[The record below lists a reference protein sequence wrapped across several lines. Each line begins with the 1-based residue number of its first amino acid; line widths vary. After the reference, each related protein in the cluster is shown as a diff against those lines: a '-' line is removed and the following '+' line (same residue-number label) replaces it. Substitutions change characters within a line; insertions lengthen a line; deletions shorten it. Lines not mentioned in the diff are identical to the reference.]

1 MKKVA
6 DDDRV
11 AIRLDKVQV
20 DLSGGSVKKV
30 ADEKLIGGR
39 LKHIRMAVETWIAN
53 NFYVEAIEFKEQNT
67 TIAKDDV
74 RYETLHA
81 HYDTLYGAVTTCWE
95 FPLVARLMVLFTGK
109 VWVCNQTFGKR
120 FHPTLLSTNKE
131 HFIKHGSSVLQQG
144 ER

>member
-1 MKKVA
+1 MKKVP
-6 DDDRV
+6 
-11 AIRLDKVQV
+11 
-20 DLSGGSVKKV
+20 
-30 ADEKLIGGR
+30 DEKLIGAR
-39 LKHIRMAVETWIAN
+39 LNRIKFGLETWVAN
-53 NFYVEAIEFKEQNT
+53 NFYVEAVEFNEQNT

-74 RYETLHA
+74 RYKTLHA

-131 HFIKHGSSVLQQG
+131 HFIKRGSSVLQQEG
-144 ER
+144 RNATKTS